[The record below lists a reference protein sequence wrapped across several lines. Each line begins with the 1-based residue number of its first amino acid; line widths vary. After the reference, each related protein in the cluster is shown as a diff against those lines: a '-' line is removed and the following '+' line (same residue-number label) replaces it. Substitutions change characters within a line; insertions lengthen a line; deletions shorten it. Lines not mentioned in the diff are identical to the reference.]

1 MHVVNS
7 NDVYVDIYKNLC
19 AIVME
24 DPAIHDLS
32 TGVIFDFDLDEVG
45 ATPVSPRVAP
55 RIYLLPSSV
64 SYARENSC
72 NNNLQLEYSF
82 VIDGFHFRDERAH
95 KLAWRLMFL
104 LRNIPFTSLK
114 IDDYEFPVICEVGN
128 GSWDYDVEKETIQ
141 HSLSISVQVK
151 V

>member
-1 MHVVNS
+1 MYIVRS
-7 NDVYVDIYKNLC
+7 DDVYVDIYKQLC
-19 AIVME
+19 TIVME
-24 DPAIHDLS
+24 DPSIRSLS
-32 TGVIFDFDLDEVG
+32 TGVIFDFDLEAVG
-45 ATPVSPRVAP
+45 VTPVSPRVAP

-64 SYARENSC
+64 SYSRETTC

-82 VIDGFHFRDERAH
+82 VIDGFHFRDVRAH

-114 IDDYEFPVICEVGN
+114 IDEYEFPVICEVGN

-141 HSLSISVQVK
+141 HSLSISVQVR